1 MKWFILMVGI
11 ITLVAAIGAPNQPN
25 TPPGSEGGIIAMY
38 VLAVGCMGWWLGVTV
53 RERIRAQ
60 KADNVS

>member
-25 TPPGSEGGIIAMY
+25 TPPGSDGGILVMY
-38 VLAVGCMGWWLGVTV
+38 MLAGGCVVWWLGVTV
-53 RERIRAQ
+53 WERVKLAMNN
-60 KADNVS
+60 DNI